1 MFKLKRAI
9 LLFLIMGFG
18 GGDHSHPHDRHP
30 SQSKVRKWSTFIH
43 RKNHFIELSWQL
55 SPLYAGL
62 FLFD

>member
-43 RKNHFIELSWQL
+43 RKSHFIELS
-55 SPLYAGL
+55 
-62 FLFD
+62 